1 MSTVKV
7 FTSYARKD
15 TELKEELDV
24 HLAMVKRDPAV
35 EIWSDKD
42 IEVGSEWDD
51 SIKTNLNEADI
62 ILLLVSPRFL
72 ASRYIFDVE
81 IKEAMQK
88 HENKEA
94 FVVPIIMKPCDWKDT
109 EFSKLQALPRNAT
122 PVTKWEDGLDDALVN
137 VVKGIKQVIAA
148 AQRRKDSKEGEG

>member
-1 MSTVKV
+1 MSKKVKV

-15 TELKEELDV
+15 AELKEEFDV
-24 HLAMVKRDPAV
+24 HLAMVKRDPQV
-35 EIWSDKD
+35 EIWSDED

-51 SIKTNLNEADI
+51 SIKNNLKEADI

-72 ASRYIFDVE
+72 ASSYIFDVE
-81 IKEAMQK
+81 IKEAMEK

-94 FVVPIIMKPCDWKDT
+94 FVVPIILKPCDWHKAS
-109 EFSKLQALPRNAT
+109 FAKLQALPRNAT
-122 PVTKWEDGLDDALVN
+122 PVTKWDEGMDDAFVN

-148 AQRRKDSKEGEG
+148 AIRRKG

>member
-1 MSTVKV
+1 MSDNKVKV

-15 TELKEELDV
+15 AELKEEFDV

-35 EIWSDKD
+35 DVWSDED
-42 IEVGSEWDD
+42 IAVGSEWDD
-51 SIKTNLNEADI
+51 SIKNNLKEADI

-72 ASRYIFDVE
+72 ASTYIYDVE

-94 FVVPIIMKPCDWKDT
+94 FVVPIILKPCDWQQT
-109 EFSKLQALPRNAT
+109 EFAKLQALPRNAT
-122 PVTKWEDGLDDALVN
+122 PVVHWENGMDDAFVN

-148 AQRRKDSKEGEG
+148 AQRRKNGA

>member
-1 MSTVKV
+1 MSNNKVKV

-15 TELKEELDV
+15 ADIKEEFDV
-24 HLAMVKRDPAV
+24 HMAMVKRDPIV
-35 EIWSDKD
+35 DIWSDED
-42 IEVGSEWDD
+42 IEIGSEWDD
-51 SIKTNLNEADI
+51 SIKSKLLDADV

-81 IKEAMQK
+81 ITEAMKK

-94 FVVPIIMKPCDWKDT
+94 FVVPIILKPCDWQQTD
-109 EFSKLQALPRNAT
+109 FAKLQALPRNAT
-122 PVTKWEDGLDDALVN
+122 PVVQWPNGLDDAFVN

-148 AQRRKDSKEGEG
+148 AQRRKTTE